1 MLGGL
6 IRGGLFAHQPRQAPT
21 TSWNAALRSRNSLVD
36 LVNFEPALEHGGLRV
51 PWRLRAGVE
60 PGPLLEPV
68 QNDELRGD
76 EGRRRP
82 LVHDAANAPTT
93 HMKATSGEHVRNT
106 GGK

>member
-51 PWRLRAGVE
+51 PWRLRLGVE
-60 PGPLLEPV
+60 LGPLLEPV
-68 QNDELRGD
+68 QVDELRGD
-76 EGRRRP
+76 EDRRRP
-82 LVHDAANAPTT
+82 LVHDVANAPTT
-93 HMKATSGEHVRNT
+93 HIKAKGGAHVGNA
-106 GGK
+106 GDK